1 MEAGVKGRSNLK
13 LIQKLRRFSPVIVG
27 MRYLVPGFTGLLLFI
42 HLLAA
47 AQSSGQGARKPATK
61 APVHKKT
68 DSPAAPAP
76 APAGLVVPSW
86 LPAEAPLQPAA
97 TILTD
102 VIDTKLDVR
111 FDYKK
116 QYLLGTAILTL
127 RSHFYPQSEVSLD
140 AKGFDIQKVELV
152 GDKKN
157 KSLTYNYNKRKL
169 VITLDR
175 LYPRTTPYQVRIV
188 YVAKPNELPQGG
200 SAAIT
205 SDKGLY
211 FINPLGMEKN
221 KPRQIW
227 TQGETESNSAWFPTI
242 DKPNQRMTQEISMT
256 VEKQFKTLSNGTLTA
271 SKANAD
277 GTRTDTW
284 KLSEPHAPYL
294 ATMVVGEFT
303 VVNDSWHGKPVDYY
317 VEPQYASTARAIF
330 GRTPEMMDF
339 FSKRLGIEY
348 PWDKYAQVAVRDY
361 VSGAM
366 ENTTATTHGSSIQL
380 TRRELIDANYQ
391 SGESTIAHEL
401 FHQWFGDYVTSESW
415 SNLPLNESFADYS
428 EFLWAEFKLGTD
440 EAGLVQETKINNY
453 LEEALSKREPLIRY
467 RYTNREDMFDRHSY
481 DKGGRVLHMLRKY
494 VGDEA
499 FFASLNRYLVQNKHT
514 AVEISKLRTAF
525 EETTG
530 EDLTWF
536 FNQWFMQRG
545 HPELRINHSYANG
558 QVTLRVQQV
567 QDTLFQPVYRLPVT
581 VAVWTNNN
589 QPTEHRITVTKANQT
604 FTLPAGQKPSL
615 VKFDNESQL
624 LAQFEEERTQ
634 EELIFQFYHARGY
647 QQKSEAMELLHN
659 KTTELAVSSMLRNA
673 MNDKFWA
680 VRRAALGHVRRY
692 RGPEPDAMR
701 KDIQRLATTDPN
713 PRVRAQAIT
722 TLATFPD
729 ATFGPIFGAAVTD
742 SSAIVAAAAVEAL
755 AKKPSENSRQQVSAL
770 DNTTSSILILALAN
784 YYAAN
789 GGLDQ
794 YGWFLRRLPDV
805 AEADLYAFFQ
815 AFGTLMSHI
824 PPVERDKGLK
834 ILEEYARTAPRFEV
848 RLGAY
853 RGLALL
859 APTTPTLKAVLQNIR
874 DKETDDRLKAF
885 YNLM

>member
-1 MEAGVKGRSNLK
+1 MK
-13 LIQKLRRFSPVIVG
+13 
-27 MRYLVPGFTGLLLFI
+27 YLVPGFTGLLLFV

-47 AQSSGQGARKPATK
+47 AQSSGAGSRKPATK
-61 APVHKKT
+61 ASVNKKAV
-68 DSPAAPAP
+68 PATVPAS

-102 VIDTKLDVR
+102 VVDTKLDVR

-116 QYLLGTAILTL
+116 QQLLGTAVLTL
-127 RSHFYPQSEVSLD
+127 RSHFYPQAEVALD

-157 KSLTYNYNKRKL
+157 KGLTYNYNRRKL
-169 VITLDR
+169 VIALDHS
-175 LYPRTTPYQVRIV
+175 YARTTPYQVRIV

-211 FINPLGMEKN
+211 FINPLGLEKN

-227 TQGETESNSAWFPTI
+227 TQGETESSSCWFPTI
-242 DKPNQRMTQEISMT
+242 DKPNQRMTQEISIT
-256 VEKQFKTLSNGTLTA
+256 VERQFKTLSNGLLIS

-294 ATMVVGEFT
+294 ASMAVGDFA

-317 VEPQYASTARAIF
+317 VEPRYAATARAVF
-330 GRTPEMMDF
+330 GHTPQMLDF
-339 FSKRLGIEY
+339 FSKKLGVEY
-348 PWDKYAQVAVRDY
+348 PWEKYAQVAVRDY

-366 ENTTATTHGSSIQL
+366 ENTTATTHSAGIQA
-380 TRRELIDANYQ
+380 TRRELVDANYQ
-391 SGESTIAHEL
+391 TGESTIAHEL
-401 FHQWFGDYVTSESW
+401 FHHWFGDYVTSESW
-415 SNLPLNESFADYS
+415 ANLPLNESFADYS
-428 EFLWAEFKLGTD
+428 EFLWAEFKLGAD
-440 EAGLVQETKINNY
+440 EAGLVQEIKINNY
-453 LEEALSKREPLIRY
+453 LEEAQAKREPLIRY
-467 RYTNREDMFDRHSY
+467 RYSNREDLFDRHSY

-494 VGDEA
+494 VGDDA
-499 FFASLNRYLVQNKHT
+499 FFASLNHYLVQNKQT
-514 AVEISKLRTAF
+514 PVEISKLRTAF

-530 EDLTWF
+530 EDLMWF
-536 FNQWFMQRG
+536 FNQWFLQRG
-545 HPELRINHSYANG
+545 HPELHVTHSYTNG

-567 QDTLFQPVYRLPVT
+567 QDTLFQPVFRMPVT
-581 VAVWTNNN
+581 VAVWTNNT

-604 FTLPAGQKPSL
+604 FILPASQKPNL

-624 LAQFEEERTQ
+624 LAQFDEERTP

-647 QQKSEAMELLHN
+647 QQKTEAMELLHN
-659 KTTELAVSSMLRNA
+659 KTAELNVSSMLRNGL
-673 MNDKFWA
+673 NDKFWA
-680 VRRAALGHVRRY
+680 VRRSALGHLRRY
-692 RGPEPDAMR
+692 RGSEPEAVR
-701 KDIQRLATTDPN
+701 KDIQRLATTDPV
-713 PRVRAQAIT
+713 PRVRAQAIS
-722 TLATFPD
+722 TLASFPD
-729 ATFGPIFGAAVTD
+729 GTFGPIFGAAIAD
-742 SSAIVAAAAVEAL
+742 SSALVAAAAVEAL
-755 AKKPSENSRQQVSAL
+755 AKKPDVNTSQQVAAL
-770 DNTTSSILILALAN
+770 DNTTSSPLIVALAN
-784 YYAAN
+784 YYATN

-794 YGWFLRRLPDV
+794 YAWFLRRLPDV
-805 AEADLYAFFQ
+805 AENDLYAYFQ
-815 AFGTLMSHI
+815 SFGTLMTHI
-824 PPVERDKGLK
+824 PTVERDKGLK
-834 ILEEYARTAPRFEV
+834 ILEDYARNAAQYYV

-859 APTTPTLKAVLQNIR
+859 VPTTPELKAKLQNIR
-874 DKETDDRLKAF
+874 EKETDDRLKAF